1 MTRAIRSPLRRLA
14 SSIQAM
20 QERHQERH
28 RPSGFRFAF
37 ADSVDFLQPQHW
49 DLVVIQGGFFLRRD
63 VLRAIETHGAENVT
77 HRYALIYR
85 DARPM
90 AVMAAQIVAVT
101 GKHLHPEKKN
111 EKRSLLKQ

>member
-1 MTRAIRSPLRRLA
+1 MARALRNPLGRLA

-20 QERHQERH
+20 QERHHERH

-49 DLVVIQGGFFLRRD
+49 DLVAGQGGFFLRRD
-63 VLRAIETHGAENVT
+63 VLRTIETHGAENVT

-85 DARPM
+85 NAQPM
-90 AVMAAQIVAVT
+90 ALLAAQMVSIT
-101 GKHLHPEKKN
+101 GKHLRPERKN
-111 EKRSLLKQ
+111 

>member
-1 MTRAIRSPLRRLA
+1 MARHSKSPLARLA

-37 ADSVDFLQPQHW
+37 ADSVDYLQPQHW
-49 DLVVIQGGFFLRRD
+49 DLVAQQGGFFLRRN
-63 VLRAIETHGAENVT
+63 VLRSIETNGAENVT

-85 DARPM
+85 DAQPV
-90 AVMAAQIVAVT
+90 AVLAAQMVSIT
-101 GKHLHPEKKN
+101 GKHLRPETK
-111 EKRSLLKQ
+111 S

>member
-1 MTRAIRSPLRRLA
+1 MAREIRSPLARLA

-28 RPSGFRFAF
+28 RPSGFRFSF

-49 DLVVIQGGFFLRRD
+49 DSATEQGGFFLRRE

-77 HRYALIYR
+77 NRYALIYR

-90 AVMAAQIVAVT
+90 AAMAAQMVSIT
-101 GKHLHPEKKN
+101 GKHLRPEERKK
-111 EKRSLLKQ
+111 EKGSL